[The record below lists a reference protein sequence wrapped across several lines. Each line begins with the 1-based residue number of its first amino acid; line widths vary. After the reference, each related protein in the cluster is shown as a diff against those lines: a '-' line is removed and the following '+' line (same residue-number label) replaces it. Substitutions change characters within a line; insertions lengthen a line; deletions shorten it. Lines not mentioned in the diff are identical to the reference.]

1 MNRENGLVP
10 TPANVEAALGH
21 SPLRVIQVDSV
32 ESLQAALVQ
41 ADGNPIVPWGGGAGQ
56 LSGGPCT
63 SAPVVIDLRPFAG
76 IIEHD
81 IEDMTISVKPG
92 TRLIDLQAHLAE
104 HNQFLPVDPSYPV
117 VTTIGGMVAA
127 AASGYLATG
136 YGTVRDLLIGLEAID
151 TSGNMIHGGGRVVK
165 NVTGYDL
172 PKLMTGSNGQL
183 AILTKLTFRVMPRP
197 EARASVVATGLATAL
212 IGWMIDLRPPM
223 DPVSAVILCR
233 PDESTDYGTL
243 SFHGATEAVTAA
255 AFGAAASIRPD
266 VTAQAY
272 EGEYLPDPI
281 EGNLVIRIQTLPSTT
296 AAVISDIRETILSA
310 KGTITV
316 LPISGRIGISWS
328 DLPGDA
334 SILVSSVVE
343 CCTRLGASWFLDEAP
358 VSLRAEHWCG
368 PRAADS
374 VSKLNAG
381 IRGAFDPDGQLNA
394 GRFGSG
400 N

>member
-56 LSGGPCT
+56 LSGGACT

>member
-10 TPANVEAALGH
+10 TPTNVEAALGH
-21 SPLRVIQVDSV
+21 APIRVIQVDSV

-63 SAPVVIDLRPFAG
+63 DAPVVIDLRPFAG

-151 TSGNMIHGGGRVVK
+151 TSGNLIHGGGRVVK

-197 EARASVVATGLATAL
+197 EARASVVATGLASAL

-233 PDESTDYGTL
+233 PDEATDYGTL
-243 SFHGATEAVTAA
+243 SFHGATEAVAAA

-296 AAVISDIRETILSA
+296 AAVVSDIREAILSA

-316 LPISGRIGISWS
+316 LPLSGRIGISWS
-328 DLPGDA
+328 DFPEDA

-343 CCTRLGASWFLDEAP
+343 CCTRHGASWFIDEAP
-358 VSLRAEHWCG
+358 VSLRAENWCG
-368 PRAADS
+368 PRITDS
-374 VSKLNAG
+374 ESKLNAG
-381 IRGAFDPDGQLNA
+381 IRGAFDPDGKLNA